1 MSPHYYCSPEDK
13 APATG
18 IQGLMGYGEADKTNT
33 GKLSQLSLVCLFT
46 SHSLTLQVMPGGR
59 EGSWSNIWSSHQ
71 QVPASLL
78 LSHTSRLRGGREVSS
93 VG

>member
-1 MSPHYYCSPEDK
+1 MSPHYDCSPEDK

-18 IQGLMGYGEADKTNT
+18 TQG
-33 GKLSQLSLVCLFT
+33 LSLVCLLT

-78 LSHTSRLRGGREVSS
+78 LFPTSRLRGGREVNS